1 MSGGSMTAVY
11 LILGLGFVAGLYYAL
26 TQITARQRRLN
37 AELTRLERL
46 AAEVAMNAEAILERV
61 DERVDR
67 LNELATEVEA
77 AAAAARV
84 AVESAGQAAPA
95 PTAAP
100 AEPVAEEPQ
109 PKPKKQ
115 RTRKAPAAKAEP
127 APAEPA
133 QPAPA
138 LQVAQPA
145 PVESAPAPA
154 AETKEGVKSLAK
166 YQEVRT
172 AVFALADQGKDA
184 GAIAQ
189 AMGLPRG
196 EIQLI
201 LNLRGRKVT
210 A

>member
-133 QPAPA
+133 QPAP
-138 LQVAQPA
+138 
-145 PVESAPAPA
+145 VESAPAPA